1 MTIARATPARRTP
14 PPRDRYVAVARAAT
28 RRRVRRRLPA
38 VATGI
43 VWGLVL
49 ASAAIIADTTASG
62 VSRLGGSAG
71 SFVAGLIPAPEP
83 VGNLTIAET
92 TGQVGAAP
100 TLDALPQYTKDSGL
114 LIQGLI
120 PSFVRATDRKVAVAL
135 NGGAAVVVAFDANGH
150 FAVPLT
156 LAEGTNQII
165 VSLVSPTDTIS
176 STKST
181 VVFSKTPPPL
191 SLSAPKNG
199 DSVDGTNLTVSG
211 KSAPGAT
218 VLVNDRTVIVGEDGS
233 FSDTSTVQAGTVPI
247 TVIARDRAG
256 NETKVQLTVTVNGK
270 PTLGAAAQV
279 AVTLSNATVK
289 PGGFVNATIAVSSGG
304 KPVAGQ
310 LVSLQVGVI
319 AIGTAVTDAAG
330 NAAISFAAPPNE
342 GIAQVVVLAGGAS
355 GSAVLTIAK

>member
-1 MTIARATPARRTP
+1 MTIARVAPARRTA
-14 PPRDRYVAVARAAT
+14 PPRDRYRTVARQAT
-28 RRRVRRRLPA
+28 QRRARRRLPPI
-38 VATGI
+38 ATGI

-49 ASAAIIADTTASG
+49 ASAALIADAGATS

-71 SFVAGLIPAPEP
+71 TFVAGLIPAPEP
-83 VGNLTIAET
+83 VTNLTITET

-135 NGGAAVVVAFDANGH
+135 NGGAAVVVPFDANGH

-156 LAEGTNQII
+156 LVEGTNQII
-165 VSLVSPTDTIS
+165 VSLVTATETIS
-176 STKST
+176 ATKST

-191 SLSAPKNG
+191 AVIAPKNG
-199 DSVDGTNLTVSG
+199 DSVDGPNLTVSG

-218 VLVNDRTVIVGEDGS
+218 VVVNDRTVIVGEDGS
-233 FSDTSTVQAGTVPI
+233 FSDTSTVQAGALPI

-256 NETKVQLTVTVNGK
+256 NETKTQLSVTVK
-270 PTLGAAAQV
+270 ASAAPAATTVVGVSLAQ
-279 AVTLSNATVK
+279 ATVK
-289 PGGFVNATIAVSSGG
+289 PGGFVTAHIGVANAGA
-304 KPVAGQ
+304 PVAG
-310 LVSLQVGVI
+310 LTVSLQVGVI
-319 AIGTAVTDAAG
+319 PIGTAVTDATG
-330 NAAISFAAPPNE
+330 NASISFFAPPNE
-342 GIAQVVVLAGGAS
+342 GLAQVVVLAGSAS